1 MAYSEEII
9 EQVRSSNDIVDVVS
23 TYVQLKRRGSNF
35 VGLCP
40 FHNEKT
46 GSFSVN
52 RNMQIFKCFGC
63 GVGGNVFTFLEKI
76 ENIGFYESVE
86 MLADRAGITL
96 PKQEYDKR
104 YDIKRNIKES
114 IARINKDSATYY
126 YYMLR
131 SPEGKH
137 AYEYLTKR
145 GLSEQ
150 TINNFG
156 LGFAGRY
163 SDGLYKYLK
172 GKGYSDQ
179 ELAQSGMFSFSEKG
193 AQDKFWDRVIFP
205 IMDYRGRVVA
215 FGGRI
220 MGQAVNA
227 PKYLNSPE
235 TDLFIKSENIYGIQ
249 LARKTKEKFFLLAE
263 GYMDVIALHQAGF
276 NNAVASLGT
285 SLTDRQAKKIKGY
298 TDNVVI
304 TYDSDGAGQ
313 KAALRAIPILKNVGL
328 SVKILNMKPYKD
340 PDEFI
345 LNLGA
350 AEYRKRIDEAINGFD
365 FEAGILE
372 GSHNME
378 DPDSKTQFDH
388 QLAATIA
395 KIDDPFARNNHI
407 HSAAKKYNIEENEL
421 RREVNEIGLALKV
434 QEKNEEEKE
443 LQKRT
448 KERKPEAAKKQAM
461 QALLTLLTEDKEAF
475 SAVKDILDK
484 EDFPDELEK
493 RVFGYIVMDYERTGQ
508 AVGAR
513 IIEKF
518 DDADERAKVAD
529 ILMTSGDFDDTSE
542 DERRKA
548 FADFVYSLKKEALQR
563 KIEEAM
569 ANNDKDRLRNLLE
582 KENSLESIR
591 KKLLSVKLT
600 QQC

>member
-63 GVGGNVFTFLEKI
+63 GVGGNVFTFIEKI
-76 ENIGFYESVE
+76 ENVSFYESLE
-86 MLADRAGITL
+86 MLAERAGITL

-156 LGFAGRY
+156 LGFAGKY
-163 SDGLYKYLK
+163 SDGLYKHLK
-172 GKGYSDQ
+172 NKGYSDQ
-179 ELAQSGMFSFSEKG
+179 ELKNSGMFTFSERG
-193 AQDKFWDRVIFP
+193 VQDKFWDRVIFP

-263 GYMDVIALHQAGF
+263 GYMDVISLHQAGF

-304 TYDSDGAGQ
+304 TYDNDGAG
-313 KAALRAIPILKNVGL
+313 KAAALRAIPILKNVGL
-328 SVKILNMKPYKD
+328 AVRVLNMKPYKD

-350 AEYRKRIDEAINGFD
+350 DEYRKRIDEAVNGFD
-365 FEAGILE
+365 FEAGMLE
-372 GSHNME
+372 ESHNLD
-378 DPDSKTQFDH
+378 DPDSKTKFDH
-388 QLAATIA
+388 ELAKKIA
-395 KIDDPFARNNHI
+395 NIDDPFARKNHI
-407 HSAAKKYNIEENEL
+407 KAAAKKYDIDENDL
-421 RREVNEIGLALKV
+421 RREVNEIGLAMKLR
-434 QEKNEEEKE
+434 ENNEAEKE
-443 LQKRT
+443 NQKKTR
-448 KERKPEAAKKQAM
+448 ERKPEVAKKQANHT
-461 QALLTLLTEDKEAF
+461 LLTLLAESKEAYL
-475 SAVKDILDK
+475 AVKEILTA
-484 EDFPDELEK
+484 EDFSEQLEK
-493 RVFGYIVMDYERTGQ
+493 KVFDCIIKDYERTGQ

-518 DDADERAKVAD
+518 EDAGEREKVAD
-529 ILMTSGDFDDTSE
+529 ILMTSGDFDDISE

-548 FADFVYSLKKEALQR
+548 FADYVYSLKKEALER
-563 KIEEAM
+563 EIEEAM
-569 ANNDKDRLRNLLE
+569 AHNEKDRLRNLLE
-582 KENSLESIR
+582 KENSLETIR
-591 KKLLSVKLT
+591 KKLSSVKLA
-600 QQC
+600 

>member
-63 GVGGNVFTFLEKI
+63 GVGGNVFTFIEKI
-76 ENIGFYESVE
+76 ENVGFYESLE

-96 PKQEYDKR
+96 PKQEYDKNR
-104 YDIKRNIKES
+104 DVRRNLKEIIS
-114 IARINKDSATYY
+114 RINKDSATYY

-131 SPEGKH
+131 SAEGKH

-156 LGFAGRY
+156 LGFAGKY

-172 GKGYSDQ
+172 NKGYSDQ
-179 ELAQSGMFSFSEKG
+179 ELQKSGMFTFSERG

-235 TDLFIKSENIYGIQ
+235 TELFIKSENIYGIQ

-304 TYDSDGAGQ
+304 TYDNDGAG
-313 KAALRAIPILKNVGL
+313 KAAALRAIPILKNVGL
-328 SVKILNMKPYKD
+328 AVKVLNMKPYKD

-350 AEYRKRIDEAINGFD
+350 DEYRKRIDEAVNGFD
-365 FEAGILE
+365 FEAGLLE
-372 GSHNME
+372 ESHNLE
-378 DPDSKTQFDH
+378 DPDSKTKFDH
-388 QLAATIA
+388 EIAKTIA
-395 KIDDPFARNNHI
+395 GIDDPFARKNHI
-407 HSAAKKYNIEENEL
+407 KAAAKKYDIDENDL
-421 RREVNEIGLALKV
+421 RHEVNEIGLQMKLR
-434 QEKNEEEKE
+434 ENNETEKE
-443 LQKRT
+443 NQKKTR
-448 KERKPEAAKKQAM
+448 ERKPEAAKKQAVHI
-461 QALLTLLTEDKEAF
+461 LLTLITEEKEAYL
-475 SAVKDILDK
+475 AVKETLSEK
-484 EDFPDELEK
+484 DFPEGLEK
-493 RVFGYIVMDYERTGQ
+493 KVFDEITKDYERTGQ

-548 FADFVYSLKKEALQR
+548 FADFVYSLKKEALER
-563 KIEEAM
+563 EIEEAM
-569 ANNDKDRLRNLLE
+569 AHNEKDRLRNLL
-582 KENSLESIR
+582 KEEDSLENIR
-591 KKLLSVKLT
+591 KKLTNIKLT
-600 QQC
+600 PRC